1 MSCASRPHLSCWF
14 LEHFFKQTNLRVS
27 EACNWLTAAAGP
39 CGKQWNNKLYA
50 ATHMRGLNTLYAAM
64 LYNEERKWPEKKEM
78 KLTIQS
84 IWRDGRMWPEYCL
97 LCHRY
102 HRLPFWLPLKLLLF
116 VWIPVS
122 PLFHLL
128 PSFIQTREIG
138 GYVMESRSSCCR
150 LMCINEPACL
160 QKQRWGKWENRE
172 TWKQQT
178 LIPGEF
184 HVSCYL
190 HILMECVQC
199 HSFSGMQSAVHS
211 NKRRFC
217 TVPMEMLIPKEKTNQ
232 RAKLNTI
239 QTVTVSD
246 GFLSHSET
254 NTLCPI
260 KRK

>member
-1 MSCASRPHLSCWF
+1 MKRWKDVAWILSPLSSIPSASF
-14 LEHFFKQTNLRVS
+14 LTPIEASSVCLNPRVS
-27 EACNWLTAAAGP
+27 FVPPTP
-39 CGKQWNNKLYA
+39 FIHPDQ
-50 ATHMRGLNTLYAAM
+50 
-64 LYNEERKWPEKKEM
+64 
-78 KLTIQS
+78 
-84 IWRDGRMWPEYCL
+84 RDR
-97 LCHRY
+97 
-102 HRLPFWLPLKLLLF
+102 
-116 VWIPVS
+116 
-122 PLFHLL
+122 
-128 PSFIQTREIG
+128 

-160 QKQRWGKWENRE
+160 QKQRWGKWENTE

-199 HSFSGMQSAVHS
+199 HSFSGMQSAVHW
-211 NKRRFC
+211 NIRRFC

-246 GFLSHSET
+246 WFLSHSET